1 MSSLTVAAVAE
12 LAVLGD
18 LQFAGV
24 GGRDAVARLHAVA
37 FLQLRQSAH
46 QPSVRCIQRRDP
58 LLLQAKRE
66 RKIEDAIERRK
77 STDPH

>member
-1 MSSLTVAAVAE
+1 MSLLAVAAVAE
-12 LAVLGD
+12 LAVLRD

-46 QPSVRCIQRRDP
+46 QAGVGCIQRSYP
-58 LLLQAKRE
+58 LLLQTKR
-66 RKIEDAIERRK
+66 D
-77 STDPH
+77 